1 MWQKNEAR
9 SRLRKNRERSTVSDL
24 QSPPLLPDELSWAVV
39 SPKVYADQMASEA
52 AFARMRA
59 DYPLA
64 KTNLDDF
71 SPFWVVTKHAD
82 ILEISRQ
89 NDLFHNGDLAATLTT
104 KAADKIVR
112 GQTGGSPH
120 LIRTLVQMDA
130 PDHPKFRVMTQAWFM
145 PQNLKKLE
153 VRIRDIAKAYVDK
166 MASMNGECDFL
177 NDIALYFPLRVIM
190 EILGV
195 PEEDEPRM
203 LKLTQELFGAQDQD
217 VNRSGEDSAANVEKA
232 LADIQ
237 AVLMDF
243 FMYFN
248 NITMARRALPTE
260 DVATVIANAKM
271 DGEDIGA
278 FEAVSY
284 YTIIAT
290 AGHDTTSSS
299 TAGGMLGLIE
309 NPDQLAAVKADLSL
323 IAGLVDESIRMTTP
337 VKHFMRSAT
346 ADYEL
351 RGQKIKK
358 GDWLFLAYPSGNRD
372 EEVFDEP
379 YKFKIDRTPNKHLA
393 FGYGAHLCLGQHLA
407 KMEMRIFW
415 EELLPRLKSVELSG
429 QPKLTEANFV
439 GGLKSLPIRYV
450 ME

>member
-1 MWQKNEAR
+1 MSQTDQA
-9 SRLRKNRERSTVSDL
+9 
-24 QSPPLLPDELSWAVV
+24 PLLPDELSWAVV
-39 SPKVYADQMASEA
+39 SPKSYADQHLIDT
-52 AFARMRA
+52 AFARIRSEF
-59 DYPLA
+59 PLA
-64 KTNLDDF
+64 KTNIDEF
-71 SPFWVVTKHAD
+71 SPFWVVSKHAD

-89 NDLFHNGDLAATLTT
+89 NELFLNGDLASTLTT
-104 KAADKIVR
+104 KAADQIVR

-130 PDHPKFRVMTQAWFM
+130 PDHPKFRIMTQAWFM

-153 VRIRDIAKAYVDK
+153 GRVREIARQYVDK
-166 MASMNGECDFL
+166 MASMGGECDFL

-195 PEEDEPRM
+195 PEADEARM

-217 VNRSGEDSAANVEKA
+217 VNRSGEDAGRSVEKA
-232 LADIQ
+232 LAEIQ

-248 NITMARRALPTE
+248 AITEARRANPTD

-271 DGEDIGA
+271 DGENIGA

-299 TAGGMLGLIE
+299 TAGGMFGLIE
-309 NPDQLAAVKADLSL
+309 NPDQLAAVKANPSL

-346 ADYEL
+346 QDYVL
-351 RGQKIKK
+351 RGQTIKK

-372 EEVFDEP
+372 EEVFEDP
-379 YKFKIDRTPNKHLA
+379 YAFRIDRSPNKHLA

-415 EELLPRLKSVELSG
+415 EELLPRLKSVELAG
-429 QPKLTEANFV
+429 EPKLTEANFV

>member
-1 MWQKNEAR
+1 MSIENTAP
-9 SRLRKNRERSTVSDL
+9 T
-24 QSPPLLPDELSWAVV
+24 LPDDLAWAVV
-39 SPKVYADQMASEA
+39 SPKSYADQTFIDD
-52 AFARMRA
+52 AFARIRA
-59 DYPLA
+59 EFPLA
-64 KTNLDDF
+64 KTNIPDF
-71 SPFWVVTKHAD
+71 DPFWVVSKHAD

-89 NDLFHNGDLAATLTT
+89 NDLFHNGDFAATLTT
-104 KAADKIVR
+104 KAADAIVR

-153 VRIRDIAKAYVDK
+153 VRVREIARTYVDK
-166 MASMNGECDFL
+166 MASMDGECDFL

-217 VNRSGEDSAANVEKA
+217 VNRSGKDSSESVEKA

-243 FMYFN
+243 FLYFN
-248 NITMARRALPTE
+248 KITQDRRAMPTD

-299 TAGGMLGLIE
+299 TAGGLYGLIQ
-309 NPDQLAAVKADLSL
+309 NPDQLAALKADLSL
-323 IAGLVDESIRMTTP
+323 IPGLVDESIRMTTP

-351 RGQKIKK
+351 RGQKIRK

-372 EEVFDEP
+372 EEVFEDP
-379 YKFKIDRTPNKHLA
+379 YDFKIGRTPNKHLA

>member
-1 MWQKNEAR
+1 MTDAT
-9 SRLRKNRERSTVSDL
+9 SAPT
-24 QSPPLLPDELSWAVV
+24 LPDDLAWAVV
-39 SPKVYADQMASEA
+39 SPKSYADQTFIDN
-52 AFARMRA
+52 AFARIRA
-59 DYPLA
+59 EFPLA
-64 KTNLDDF
+64 KTNLADF
-71 SPFWVVTKHAD
+71 DPFWVVSKHAD

-104 KAADKIVR
+104 KAADAIVR

-153 VRIRDIAKAYVDK
+153 VRVREIARTYVDK
-166 MASMNGECDFL
+166 MASMDGECDFL

-217 VNRSGEDSAANVEKA
+217 VNRSGKDSSESVEKA

-243 FMYFN
+243 FLYFN
-248 NITMARRALPTE
+248 KITQDRRAMPTD

-299 TAGGMLGLIE
+299 TAGGLYGLIQ
-309 NPDQLAAVKADLSL
+309 NPDQLAAIKADLSL
-323 IAGLVDESIRMTTP
+323 IPGLVDESIRMTTP

-351 RGQKIKK
+351 SGQKIKK

-372 EEVFDEP
+372 EEVFEDP
-379 YKFKIDRTPNKHLA
+379 YDFKIDRTPNKHLA

>member
-1 MWQKNEAR
+1 MT
-9 SRLRKNRERSTVSDL
+9 STAE
-24 QSPPLLPDELSWAVV
+24 PILPDELSWAVV
-39 SPKVYADQMASEA
+39 SPKTYADQARLDE
-52 AFARMRA
+52 AFARIRA
-59 DYPLA
+59 EFPLA
-64 KTNLDDF
+64 KTNISDF
-71 SPFWVVTKHAD
+71 SPFWVVSKHAD

-89 NDLFHNGDLAATLTT
+89 NDIFLNGDLASTLTT
-104 KAADKIVR
+104 KAADAIVR

-130 PDHPKFRVMTQAWFM
+130 PDHPKYRVMTQAWFM

-153 VRIRDIAKAYVDK
+153 VRVREIARAYVDK
-166 MASMNGECDFL
+166 MASFGGSCDFL

-195 PEEDEPRM
+195 PEEDEARM
-203 LKLTQELFGAQDQD
+203 LKLTQELFGAQDRD
-217 VNRSGEDSAANVEKA
+217 VNRSGEDGSGNVEKA
-232 LADIQ
+232 LADVQ

-243 FMYFN
+243 FLYFN
-248 NITMARRALPTE
+248 KITEARRAMPTD
-260 DVATVIANAKM
+260 DVATVIANAKL
-271 DGEDIGA
+271 DGQDIGA

-299 TAGGMLGLIE
+299 TAGGLYGLIE
-309 NPDQLAAVKADLSL
+309 NPDQFAAVKADPSL

-346 ADYEL
+346 RDYEL
-351 RGQKIKK
+351 RGQTIKK

-372 EEVFDEP
+372 EEVFEDP
-379 YKFKIDRTPNKHLA
+379 YAFRIDRSPNKHLA

>member
-1 MWQKNEAR
+1 MSSIAE
-9 SRLRKNRERSTVSDL
+9 
-24 QSPPLLPDELSWAVV
+24 PILPDELSWAVV
-39 SPKVYADQMASEA
+39 SPKTYADQARTDE
-52 AFARMRA
+52 AFARIRA
-59 DYPLA
+59 EFPLA
-64 KTNLDDF
+64 KTNLADF
-71 SPFWVVTKHAD
+71 SPFWVVSKHAD

-89 NDLFHNGDLAATLTT
+89 NDVFLNGDLASTLTT
-104 KAADKIVR
+104 KAADAIVR

-153 VRIRDIAKAYVDK
+153 VRVREIAKAYVDK
-166 MASMNGECDFL
+166 MASLGGTCDFL

-195 PEEDEPRM
+195 PEEDEARM

-217 VNRSGEDSAANVEKA
+217 VNRSGEDGAGNVEKA

-243 FMYFN
+243 FLYFN
-248 NITMARRALPTE
+248 KITEARRAMPTD
-260 DVATVIANAKM
+260 DVATVIANAKL
-271 DGEDIGA
+271 DGQDIGA

-299 TAGGMLGLIE
+299 TAGAMFGLIE
-309 NPDQLAAVKADLSL
+309 NPDQLAAIKADLSL
-323 IAGLVDESIRMTTP
+323 INGLVDESIRMTTP

-346 ADYEL
+346 RDYEL
-351 RGQKIKK
+351 RGQTIKK

-372 EEVFDEP
+372 EEVFEDP
-379 YKFKIDRTPNKHLA
+379 YAFKLNRSPNKHLA

-429 QPKLTEANFV
+429 QPRLTEANFV

>member
-1 MWQKNEAR
+1 M
-9 SRLRKNRERSTVSDL
+9 STNAA
-24 QSPPLLPDELSWAVV
+24 PILPDELSWAVV
-39 SPKVYADQMASEA
+39 SPKSYADQVVTDQ
-52 AFARMRA
+52 AFARIRA
-59 DYPLA
+59 EYPLA
-64 KTNLDDF
+64 KTNLADF
-71 SPFWVVTKHAD
+71 DPFWVVSKHAD

-89 NDLFHNGDLAATLTT
+89 NDLFRNGDVASTLTT
-104 KAADKIVR
+104 KAADAIVR

-130 PDHPKFRVMTQAWFM
+130 PDHLKFRVMTQAWFM

-153 VRIRDIAKAYVDK
+153 GRIRELARVYVDK
-166 MASMNGECDFL
+166 MAAMNGECDFL

-195 PEEDEPRM
+195 PEADEPRM
-203 LKLTQELFGAQDQD
+203 LKLTQELFGAQDGE
-217 VNRSGEDSAANVEKA
+217 VNRSGESGMANIEKA

-243 FMYFN
+243 FIYFN
-248 NITMARRALPTE
+248 QITEARRAMPTD
-260 DVATVIANAKM
+260 DVATVIANAKLN
-271 DGEDIGA
+271 GEDIGA

-299 TAGGMLGLIE
+299 TAGGMFGLIN
-309 NPDQLAAVKADLSL
+309 NPDQLAAVKADPSL
-323 IAGLVDESIRMTTP
+323 IGGLVDESIRMTTP

-351 RGQKIKK
+351 RGQSIKK

-372 EEVFDEP
+372 EEVFEDP
-379 YKFKIDRTPNKHLA
+379 YAFKIDRSPNKHLA

-407 KMEMRIFW
+407 KMEMKIFW
-415 EELLPRLKSVELSG
+415 EDLLPRLKSVELAG

>member
-1 MWQKNEAR
+1 MSIENTAP
-9 SRLRKNRERSTVSDL
+9 T
-24 QSPPLLPDELSWAVV
+24 LPDDLAWAVV
-39 SPKVYADQMASEA
+39 SPKSYADQTLIDD
-52 AFARMRA
+52 AFARIRA
-59 DYPLA
+59 EFPLA
-64 KTNLDDF
+64 KTNIPDF
-71 SPFWVVTKHAD
+71 DPFWVVSKHSD

-104 KAADKIVR
+104 KAADAIVR

-153 VRIRDIAKAYVDK
+153 IRVREIARTYVDK
-166 MASMNGECDFL
+166 MASMDGECDFL

-217 VNRSGEDSAANVEKA
+217 VNRSGKDSSESVEKA

-243 FMYFN
+243 FLYFN
-248 NITMARRALPTE
+248 KITQDRRAMPTD

-299 TAGGMLGLIE
+299 TAGGLYGLIQ
-309 NPDQLAAVKADLSL
+309 NPDQLAAIKADLSL
-323 IAGLVDESIRMTTP
+323 IPGLVDESIRMTTP

-372 EEVFDEP
+372 EEVFEDP
-379 YKFKIDRTPNKHLA
+379 YDFKIGRTPNKHLA

>member
-1 MWQKNEAR
+1 
-9 SRLRKNRERSTVSDL
+9 VSDSQL
-24 QSPPLLPDELSWAVV
+24 APTLPDELSWAVV
-39 SPKVYADQMASEA
+39 DPKSYADQAMIDG
-52 AFARMRA
+52 AFARIRSE
-59 DYPLA
+59 YPLA
-64 KTNLDDF
+64 KTNLSDF
-71 SPFWVVTKHAD
+71 DPFWVVSKHAD

-89 NDLFHNGDLAATLTT
+89 NDLFLNGDIASTLTT
-104 KAADKIVR
+104 KAADAIVR
-112 GQTGGSPH
+112 AQTGGSPH

-153 VRIRDIAKAYVDK
+153 VRIRELARTYVDK
-166 MASMNGECDFL
+166 MAAMGGECDFL

-195 PEEDEPRM
+195 PEADEPRM
-203 LKLTQELFGAQDQD
+203 LRLTQELFGAQDAEMNRSKGDPTD
-217 VNRSGEDSAANVEKA
+217 VNKA
-232 LADIQ
+232 LADMQ

-243 FMYFN
+243 FLYFN
-248 NITMARRALPTE
+248 QITEARRANPTD
-260 DVATVIANAKM
+260 DVATVIANAKLN
-271 DGEDIGA
+271 GEDIGA

-299 TAGGMLGLIE
+299 TAGGLLGLIQ
-309 NPDQLAAVKADLSL
+309 NPDQLAAIQADLSL
-323 IAGLVDESIRMTTP
+323 IPGLVDESIRMTTP

-346 ADYEL
+346 RDYEL
-351 RGQKIKK
+351 RGQTIKK

-372 EEVFDEP
+372 EEVFEDP
-379 YKFKIDRTPNKHLA
+379 YDFKIDRTPNKHLA

-415 EELLPRLKSVELSG
+415 EELLPRLKSVELAG

>member
-1 MWQKNEAR
+1 MT
-9 SRLRKNRERSTVSDL
+9 STAE
-24 QSPPLLPDELSWAVV
+24 PILPDELSWAVV
-39 SPKVYADQMASEA
+39 SPKTYADQARLDE
-52 AFARMRA
+52 AFARIRA
-59 DYPLA
+59 EFPLA
-64 KTNLDDF
+64 KTNIPDF
-71 SPFWVVTKHAD
+71 SPFWVVSKHAD

-89 NDLFHNGDLAATLTT
+89 NDIFLNGDLASTLTT
-104 KAADKIVR
+104 KAADAIVR

-130 PDHPKFRVMTQAWFM
+130 PDHPKYRVMTQAWFM

-153 VRIRDIAKAYVDK
+153 VRVREIARAYVDK
-166 MASMNGECDFL
+166 MASFGGSCDFL

-195 PEEDEPRM
+195 PEEDEARM
-203 LKLTQELFGAQDQD
+203 LKLTQELFGAQDRD
-217 VNRSGEDSAANVEKA
+217 VNRSGEDGSGNVEKA
-232 LADIQ
+232 LADVQ

-243 FMYFN
+243 FLYFN
-248 NITMARRALPTE
+248 KITEARRAMPTD
-260 DVATVIANAKM
+260 DVATVIANAKL
-271 DGEDIGA
+271 DGQDIGA

-299 TAGGMLGLIE
+299 TAGGLYGLIE
-309 NPDQLAAVKADLSL
+309 NPDQFAAVKADPSL

-346 ADYEL
+346 RDYEL
-351 RGQKIKK
+351 RGQTIKK

-372 EEVFDEP
+372 EEVFEDP
-379 YKFKIDRTPNKHLA
+379 YAFRIDRSPNKHLA

>member
-1 MWQKNEAR
+1 VY
-9 SRLRKNRERSTVSDL
+9 SRRESTMSSYVA
-24 QSPPLLPDELSWAVV
+24 PILPDELAWAVV
-39 SPKVYADQMASEA
+39 DPKAYADQVRTDG
-52 AFARMRA
+52 AFARIRA
-59 DYPLA
+59 EFPLA

-71 SPFWVVTKHAD
+71 DSFWVVSKHAD

-89 NDLFHNGDLAATLTT
+89 NDLFHNGDLAATLTN
-104 KAADKIVR
+104 KAADAIVR

-145 PQNLKKLE
+145 PQNLRKLE
-153 VRIRDIAKAYVDK
+153 VRVREIAKSYVDK
-166 MASMNGECDFL
+166 MAGMNGECDFL
-177 NDIALYFPLRVIM
+177 NDVALFFPLRVIM

-203 LKLTQELFGAQDQD
+203 LKLTQELFGAQDREM
-217 VNRSGEDSAANVEKA
+217 NRSGEEGMANVEKA
-232 LADIQ
+232 LADLQ
-237 AVLMDF
+237 NVLMDF
-243 FMYFN
+243 FLYFN
-248 NITMARRALPTE
+248 QITEARRAMPTD
-260 DVATVIANAKM
+260 DVATVIANAKI
-271 DGEDIGA
+271 DGQDIGA

-299 TAGGMLGLIE
+299 TAGGMFGLIN

-323 IAGLVDESIRMTTP
+323 IPGLVDESIRMTTP

-351 RGQKIKK
+351 RGQQIKK

-372 EEVFDEP
+372 EEVFEDP
-379 YKFKIDRTPNKHLA
+379 YDFKIDRTPNKHLA
-393 FGYGAHLCLGQHLA
+393 FGYGSHLCLGQHLA

-415 EELLPRLKSVELSG
+415 EELLPRLKSVELAG
-429 QPKLTEANFV
+429 QAKLTEANFV

>member
-1 MWQKNEAR
+1 M
-9 SRLRKNRERSTVSDL
+9 STNAA
-24 QSPPLLPDELSWAVV
+24 PILPDELSWAVV
-39 SPKVYADQMASEA
+39 SPKSYADQDVTDQ
-52 AFARMRA
+52 AFARIRA
-59 DYPLA
+59 EYPLA
-64 KTNLDDF
+64 KTNLADF
-71 SPFWVVTKHAD
+71 DPFWVVSKHAD

-89 NDLFHNGDLAATLTT
+89 NDLFRNGDVASTLTT
-104 KAADKIVR
+104 KAADAIVR

-153 VRIRDIAKAYVDK
+153 GRIRELARVYVDK
-166 MASMNGECDFL
+166 MAAMNGECDFL

-195 PEEDEPRM
+195 PEADEPRM
-203 LKLTQELFGAQDQD
+203 LKLTQELFGAQDGE
-217 VNRSGEDSAANVEKA
+217 VNRSGESGMANIEKA

-243 FMYFN
+243 FLYFN
-248 NITMARRALPTE
+248 QITEARRAMPTD
-260 DVATVIANAKM
+260 DVATVIANAKLN
-271 DGEDIGA
+271 GEDIGA

-299 TAGGMLGLIE
+299 TAGGMFGLIN

-323 IAGLVDESIRMTTP
+323 IGGLVDESIRMTTP

-351 RGQKIKK
+351 RGQSIKK

-372 EEVFDEP
+372 EEVFEDP
-379 YKFKIDRTPNKHLA
+379 YAFKIDRSPNKHLA

-407 KMEMRIFW
+407 KMEMKIFW
-415 EELLPRLKSVELSG
+415 EELLPRLKSVELAG

-439 GGLKSLPIRYV
+439 GGFKSLPIRYV

>member
-1 MWQKNEAR
+1 M
-9 SRLRKNRERSTVSDL
+9 STNAA
-24 QSPPLLPDELSWAVV
+24 PILPDELSWAVV
-39 SPKVYADQMASEA
+39 SPKSYADQDVTDK
-52 AFARMRA
+52 AFARIRA
-59 DYPLA
+59 EFPLA
-64 KTNLDDF
+64 KTNLADF
-71 SPFWVVTKHAD
+71 DPFWVVSKHAD

-89 NDLFHNGDLAATLTT
+89 NDVFRNGDVASTLTT
-104 KAADKIVR
+104 KAADAIVR

-153 VRIRDIAKAYVDK
+153 GRIRELARVYVDK
-166 MASMNGECDFL
+166 MAAMNGECDFL

-195 PEEDEPRM
+195 PEADEPRM
-203 LKLTQELFGAQDQD
+203 LKLTQELFGAQDGE
-217 VNRSGEDSAANVEKA
+217 VNRSGESGMANIEKA

-243 FMYFN
+243 FLYFN
-248 NITMARRALPTE
+248 QITEARRAMPTD
-260 DVATVIANAKM
+260 DVATVIANAKLN
-271 DGEDIGA
+271 GEDIGA

-299 TAGGMLGLIE
+299 TAGGMFGLIN

-323 IAGLVDESIRMTTP
+323 IGGLVDESIRMTTP

-351 RGQKIKK
+351 RGQSIKK

-372 EEVFDEP
+372 EEVFEDP
-379 YKFKIDRTPNKHLA
+379 YAFKIDRSPNKHLA

-407 KMEMRIFW
+407 KMEMKIFW
-415 EELLPRLKSVELSG
+415 EELLPRLKSVELAG

-439 GGLKSLPIRYV
+439 GGFKSLPIRYV

>member
-1 MWQKNEAR
+1 M
-9 SRLRKNRERSTVSDL
+9 SST
-24 QSPPLLPDELSWAVV
+24 PAPILPDELSWAVV
-39 SPKVYADQMASEA
+39 SPKSYADQAGIDQT
-52 AFARMRA
+52 FARIRA
-59 DYPLA
+59 EFPLA
-64 KTNLDDF
+64 KTNIPDF
-71 SPFWVVTKHAD
+71 DLFWVVSKHAD

-89 NDLFHNGDLAATLTT
+89 NDLFHNGDVAATLTT
-104 KAADKIVR
+104 KAADAIVR

-120 LIRTLVQMDA
+120 MIRTLVQMDA

-153 VRIRDIAKAYVDK
+153 GRIRELARVYVDK
-166 MASMNGECDFL
+166 MAAMNGECDFL
-177 NDIALYFPLRVIM
+177 NDIALFFPLRVIM

-195 PEEDEPRM
+195 PEADEPRM
-203 LKLTQELFGAQDQD
+203 LKLTQELFGAQDAEM
-217 VNRSGEDSAANVEKA
+217 NRSGEDSAANVEKA
-232 LADIQ
+232 LADMQ

-243 FMYFN
+243 FLYFN
-248 NITMARRALPTE
+248 QITEARRAMPTG

-271 DGEDIGA
+271 NGEDIGA

-299 TAGGMLGLIE
+299 TAGGLYGLIQ
-309 NPDQLAAVKADLSL
+309 NPEQLAAVKADLSL
-323 IAGLVDESIRMTTP
+323 IGGLVDESIRMTTP

-351 RGQKIKK
+351 RGQSIKK

-372 EEVFDEP
+372 EEVFEDP
-379 YKFKIDRTPNKHLA
+379 YAFKIDRTPNKHLA

-415 EELLPRLKSVELSG
+415 EELLPRLKSVELAG
-429 QPKLTEANFV
+429 EPKLTEANFV

>member
-1 MWQKNEAR
+1 M
-9 SRLRKNRERSTVSDL
+9 SS
-24 QSPPLLPDELSWAVV
+24 QSAPLLPDDLSWAVV
-39 SPKVYADQMASEA
+39 SPKTYADQTLLDA
-52 AFARMRA
+52 AFAKMRA
-59 DYPLA
+59 EYPLA
-64 KTNLDDF
+64 KTNLDEF
-71 SPFWVVTKHAD
+71 NPFWVVTKHAD

-89 NDLFHNGDLAATLTT
+89 NDVFLNGDLASTLTT
-104 KAADKIVR
+104 KAADVIVR

-153 VRIRDIAKAYVDK
+153 TRVREIARAYVDK
-166 MASMNGECDFL
+166 MAAMNGECDFL

-248 NITMARRALPTE
+248 KITEARRAMPTD
-260 DVATVIANAKM
+260 DVATVIANAKL

-309 NPDQLAAVKADLSL
+309 NPDQLAAVKADPSL
-323 IAGLVDESIRMTTP
+323 IGGLVDESIRMTTP

-346 ADYEL
+346 RDYDL
-351 RGQKIKK
+351 RGQTIKK
-358 GDWLFLAYPSGNRD
+358 GDWIFLAYPSGNRD
-372 EEVFDEP
+372 EEVFEEP
-379 YKFKIDRTPNKHLA
+379 YAFKIDRTPNKHLA

>member
-1 MWQKNEAR
+1 MSSQLA
-9 SRLRKNRERSTVSDL
+9 
-24 QSPPLLPDELSWAVV
+24 PLLPDDLSWAVV
-39 SPKVYADQMASEA
+39 SPKSYADQAFVDG

-64 KTNLDDF
+64 KTNLDEF

-89 NDLFHNGDLAATLTT
+89 NDLFLNGDLASTLTT
-104 KAADKIVR
+104 KAADAIVR

-153 VRIRDIAKAYVDK
+153 ARVREIARAYVDK

-248 NITMARRALPTE
+248 KITESRRTTPTD
-260 DVATVIANAKM
+260 DVATVIANAKL
-271 DGEDIGA
+271 DGQDIGA

-309 NPDQLAAVKADLSL
+309 NPDQLAAVKADPSL

-346 ADYEL
+346 ADYKL
-351 RGQKIKK
+351 RGQTIKK
-358 GDWLFLAYPSGNRD
+358 GDWIFLAYPSGNRD
-372 EEVFDEP
+372 EEVFEEP
-379 YKFKIDRTPNKHLA
+379 YAFKIDRTPNKHLA

>member
-1 MWQKNEAR
+1 M
-9 SRLRKNRERSTVSDL
+9 TSDIA
-24 QSPPLLPDELSWAVV
+24 PILPDDLSWAVV
-39 SPKVYADQMASEA
+39 SPKSYADQALIDGV
-52 AFARMRA
+52 FARIRA
-59 DYPLA
+59 EFPLA
-64 KTNLDDF
+64 KTNLPDF
-71 SPFWVVTKHAD
+71 DPFWVVSKHAD
-82 ILEISRQ
+82 ILDVSRQ
-89 NDLFHNGDLAATLTT
+89 NDLFHNGDIAATLTT
-104 KAADKIVR
+104 KAADAIVR

-145 PQNLKKLE
+145 PKNLQKLE
-153 VRIRDIAKAYVDK
+153 VRIRELAREYVDK
-166 MASMNGECDFL
+166 MAGMGGECDFL

-195 PEEDEPRM
+195 PKEDEPRM
-203 LKLTQELFGAQDQD
+203 LKLTQELFGAQDAEM
-217 VNRSGEDSAANVEKA
+217 NRSKGDPSNVEKA
-232 LADIQ
+232 LADMQ

-243 FMYFN
+243 FLYFN
-248 NITMARRALPTE
+248 QITQARRAMPTE
-260 DVATVIANAKM
+260 DVATVIANAKL

-299 TAGGMLGLIE
+299 TAGGMFGLIN
-309 NPDQLAAVKADLSL
+309 NPAQLAAVKADLSL
-323 IAGLVDESIRMTTP
+323 INGLVDESIRMTTP

-346 ADYEL
+346 ADCEL
-351 RGQKIKK
+351 GGQKIKK

-372 EEVFDEP
+372 EDVFDDP
-379 YKFKIDRTPNKHLA
+379 YAFKIDRNPNKHLA

-415 EELLPRLKSVELSG
+415 EELLPRLKSVELAG

>member
-1 MWQKNEAR
+1 MT
-9 SRLRKNRERSTVSDL
+9 STAE
-24 QSPPLLPDELSWAVV
+24 PILPDELSWAVV
-39 SPKVYADQMASEA
+39 SPKTYADQARLDE
-52 AFARMRA
+52 AFARIRA
-59 DYPLA
+59 EFPLA
-64 KTNLDDF
+64 KTNISDF
-71 SPFWVVTKHAD
+71 SPFWVVSKHAD

-89 NDLFHNGDLAATLTT
+89 NDVFLNGDLASTLTT
-104 KAADKIVR
+104 KAADAIVR

-130 PDHPKFRVMTQAWFM
+130 PDHPKYRVMTQAWFM

-153 VRIRDIAKAYVDK
+153 VRVREIARAYVDK
-166 MASMNGECDFL
+166 MASFGGSCDFL

-217 VNRSGEDSAANVEKA
+217 VNRSGEDGSGNVEKA

-243 FMYFN
+243 FLYFN
-248 NITMARRALPTE
+248 KITEARRAMPTD
-260 DVATVIANAKM
+260 DVATVIANAKL
-271 DGEDIGA
+271 DGQDIGA

-299 TAGGMLGLIE
+299 TAGGLYGLIE
-309 NPDQLAAVKADLSL
+309 NPDQFAAVKADPSL

-346 ADYEL
+346 RDYEL
-351 RGQKIKK
+351 RGQTIKK

-372 EEVFDEP
+372 EEVFEDP
-379 YKFKIDRTPNKHLA
+379 YAFRIDRSPNKHLA

>member
-1 MWQKNEAR
+1 M
-9 SRLRKNRERSTVSDL
+9 STNAA
-24 QSPPLLPDELSWAVV
+24 PILPDELSWAVV
-39 SPKVYADQMASEA
+39 SPKSYADQDVTDK
-52 AFARMRA
+52 AFARIRA
-59 DYPLA
+59 EFPLA
-64 KTNLDDF
+64 KTNLADF
-71 SPFWVVTKHAD
+71 DPFWVVSKHAD

-89 NDLFHNGDLAATLTT
+89 NDLFRNGDVASTLTT
-104 KAADKIVR
+104 KAADAIVR

-153 VRIRDIAKAYVDK
+153 GRIRELARVYVDK
-166 MASMNGECDFL
+166 MAAMNGECDFL

-195 PEEDEPRM
+195 PEADEPRM
-203 LKLTQELFGAQDQD
+203 LKLTQELFGAQDGE
-217 VNRSGEDSAANVEKA
+217 VNRSGESGMANIEKA

-243 FMYFN
+243 FLYFN
-248 NITMARRALPTE
+248 QITEARRAMPTD
-260 DVATVIANAKM
+260 DVATVIANAKLN
-271 DGEDIGA
+271 GEDIGA

-299 TAGGMLGLIE
+299 TAGGMFGLIN

-323 IAGLVDESIRMTTP
+323 IGGLVDESIRMTTP

-351 RGQKIKK
+351 RGQSIKK

-372 EEVFDEP
+372 EEVFEDP
-379 YKFKIDRTPNKHLA
+379 YAFKIDRSPNKHLA

-407 KMEMRIFW
+407 KMEMKIFW
-415 EELLPRLKSVELSG
+415 EELLPRLKSVELAG

-439 GGLKSLPIRYV
+439 GGFKSLPIRYV

>member
-1 MWQKNEAR
+1 MVAQQRAGQAADFG
-9 SRLRKNRERSTVSDL
+9 ERFSVSDL
-24 QSPPLLPDELSWAVV
+24 QAPPLLPDDLSWAVV
-39 SPKVYADQMASEA
+39 SPKVYADQAASDE
-52 AFARMRA
+52 AFARMRREF
-59 DYPLA
+59 PLA

-71 SPFWVVTKHAD
+71 SPFWVVTKHSD

-89 NDLFHNGDLAATLTT
+89 NDLFRNGDLAATLTT
-104 KAADKIVR
+104 KAADAIVR

-120 LIRTLVQMDA
+120 MIRTLVQMDA
-130 PDHPKFRVMTQAWFM
+130 PDHPKFRIMTQAWFM

-153 VRIRDIAKAYVDK
+153 DRVREIAKSYVDK

-190 EILGV
+190 
-195 PEEDEPRM
+195 D
-203 LKLTQELFGAQDQD
+203 QE
-217 VNRSGEDSAANVEKA
+217 VNRSGEDSTASVEKA

-243 FMYFN
+243 FVYFN
-248 NITMARRALPTE
+248 NITMARRAMPTD
-260 DVATVIANAKM
+260 DVATVIANAKL

-323 IAGLVDESIRMTTP
+323 VGGLVDESIRMTTP

-372 EEVFDEP
+372 EEVFDDP
-379 YKFKIDRTPNKHLA
+379 YAFKIDRSPNKHLA

>member
-1 MWQKNEAR
+1 MSSQPA
-9 SRLRKNRERSTVSDL
+9 
-24 QSPPLLPDELSWAVV
+24 PLLPDDLSWAVV
-39 SPKVYADQMASEA
+39 SPKSYADQAFLDTV
-52 AFARMRA
+52 FARMRA
-59 DYPLA
+59 EYPLA

-89 NDLFHNGDLAATLTT
+89 NDLFRNGDLASTLTT
-104 KAADKIVR
+104 KAADTIVR

-153 VRIRDIAKAYVDK
+153 VRVREIARTYVDK

-248 NITMARRALPTE
+248 KITEARRAMPTD
-260 DVATVIANAKM
+260 DVATVIANAKL
-271 DGEDIGA
+271 DGQDIGA

-299 TAGGMLGLIE
+299 TAGGMFGLIN
-309 NPDQLAAVKADLSL
+309 NPDQLAAVKADPSL

-351 RGQKIKK
+351 RGQTIKK

-372 EEVFDEP
+372 EEVFEDP
-379 YKFKIDRTPNKHLA
+379 YAFKIDRTPNKHLA

>member
-1 MWQKNEAR
+1 M
-9 SRLRKNRERSTVSDL
+9 SSDTA
-24 QSPPLLPDELSWAVV
+24 PILPDELSWAVV
-39 SPKVYADQMASEA
+39 NPKSYADQAVIDDT
-52 AFARMRA
+52 FARIRA
-59 DYPLA
+59 DFPLA
-64 KTNLDDF
+64 KTNIPDF
-71 SPFWVVTKHAD
+71 DPFWVVSKHAD

-104 KAADKIVR
+104 KAADAIVR

-153 VRIRDIAKAYVDK
+153 GRIRELAKVYVDK
-166 MASMNGECDFL
+166 MAGMNGECDFL
-177 NDIALYFPLRVIM
+177 NDIALFFPLRVIM

-195 PEEDEPRM
+195 PEGDEPRM
-203 LKLTQELFGAQDQD
+203 LKLTQELFGAQDAEM
-217 VNRSGEDSAANVEKA
+217 NRSKGDPNNVEKA
-232 LADIQ
+232 LADMQ

-243 FMYFN
+243 FLYFN
-248 NITMARRALPTE
+248 QITEARRAMPTD

-271 DGEDIGA
+271 DGQEIGA

-299 TAGGMLGLIE
+299 TAGGMFGLIQ

-323 IAGLVDESIRMTTP
+323 IPGLVDESIRMTTP

-372 EEVFDEP
+372 EDVFDAP
-379 YKFKIDRTPNKHLA
+379 YDFKIDRTPNKHLA

-415 EELLPRLKSVELSG
+415 EELLPRLKSVELAG

-450 ME
+450 MD

>member
-1 MWQKNEAR
+1 MSN
-9 SRLRKNRERSTVSDL
+9 S
-24 QSPPLLPDELSWAVV
+24 SPPLLPDDLSWAVV
-39 SPKVYADQMASEA
+39 SPKSYADQSFLDA
-52 AFARMRA
+52 AFAKMRA
-59 DYPLA
+59 EYPLA
-64 KTNLDDF
+64 KTNLDEF
-71 SPFWVVTKHAD
+71 NPFWVVTKHAD

-89 NDLFHNGDLAATLTT
+89 NDLFHNGDLASTLTT
-104 KAADKIVR
+104 KAADVIVR

-130 PDHPKFRVMTQAWFM
+130 PDHPKYRVMTQAWFM

-153 VRIRDIAKAYVDK
+153 ARVREIARTYVDK
-166 MASMNGECDFL
+166 MAAMGGECDFL

-217 VNRSGEDSAANVEKA
+217 VNRSGEATAENVEKA

-248 NITMARRALPTE
+248 KITEARRAMPTD
-260 DVATVIANAKM
+260 DVATVIANAQM
-271 DGEDIGA
+271 DGEHIGA

-299 TAGGMLGLIE
+299 TAGGMLGLLE
-309 NPDQLAAVKADLSL
+309 NPEQLAAVKADLSL
-323 IAGLVDESIRMTTP
+323 IPGLIDESIRMTTP

-372 EEVFDEP
+372 EEVFDDP
-379 YKFKIDRTPNKHLA
+379 FAFKIDRTPNKHLA

-407 KMEMRIFW
+407 KMEMRVFW

-429 QPKLTEANFV
+429 QPRFTEANFV
-439 GGLKSLPIRYV
+439 GGIKSLPIRYV

>member
-1 MWQKNEAR
+1 MT
-9 SRLRKNRERSTVSDL
+9 STAE
-24 QSPPLLPDELSWAVV
+24 PILPDELSWAVV
-39 SPKVYADQMASEA
+39 SPKTYADQARLDE
-52 AFARMRA
+52 AFARIRA
-59 DYPLA
+59 EFPLA
-64 KTNLDDF
+64 KTNISDF
-71 SPFWVVTKHAD
+71 SPFWVVSKHAD

-89 NDLFHNGDLAATLTT
+89 NDIFLNGDLASTLTT
-104 KAADKIVR
+104 KAADAIVR

-130 PDHPKFRVMTQAWFM
+130 PDHPKYRVMTQAWFM

-153 VRIRDIAKAYVDK
+153 VRVREIARAYVDK
-166 MASMNGECDFL
+166 MASFGGSCDFL

-195 PEEDEPRM
+195 PEEDEARM
-203 LKLTQELFGAQDQD
+203 LKLTQELFGAQDRD
-217 VNRSGEDSAANVEKA
+217 VNRSGEDGSGNVEKA
-232 LADIQ
+232 LADVQ

-243 FMYFN
+243 FLYFN
-248 NITMARRALPTE
+248 KITEARRAMPTD
-260 DVATVIANAKM
+260 DVATVIANAKL
-271 DGEDIGA
+271 DGQDIGA

-299 TAGGMLGLIE
+299 TAGGLYGLIE
-309 NPDQLAAVKADLSL
+309 NPDQFAAAKADPSL

-346 ADYEL
+346 RDYEL
-351 RGQKIKK
+351 RGQTIKK

-372 EEVFDEP
+372 EEVFEDP
-379 YKFKIDRTPNKHLA
+379 YAFRIDRSPNKHLA